1 MSARFGSFRVLVST
15 VDRSALSITTET
27 LIDQVND
34 TAKKTVTDTVEK
46 IVPAKAKSCPNLKLK
61 KENQTEQT
69 EPSNKKVIVNG
80 DSTVNGISER
90 NLSVHHNVKIEDFP
104 GGPTEKNIEKLY
116 DKMDDLNLLAN
127 AKKTFKE
134 VSK

>member
-1 MSARFGSFRVLVST
+1 M
-15 VDRSALSITTET
+15 
-27 LIDQVND
+27 IDKVND

-46 IVPAKAKSCPNLKLK
+46 IVPAKAKSCPNSKLK

-69 EPSNKKVIVNG
+69 EPSNKKVIVTG

-90 NLSVHHNVKIEDFP
+90 NLSVHHNVKIVDFP